1 MVNLSVRA
9 TAERII
15 PNTLND
21 YFGTKYESKT
31 GWEVKREVEGEV
43 KGEELKEALHPQR
56 VLIRGTY
63 AEPVGEAGGGGE
75 AHLLEQGDGGLVF
88 HTHADIDLVEV
99 EDMAGRV
106 DQSADDGRSIA
117 PAAVFDRHDQ
127 SDLRPLVAR
136 VEIDEVANAHHL
148 ASLVLR
154 HEPDLSV
161 GIDVVAGREDILP
174 QHLAAVGHVGGAT
187 VP

>member
-9 TAERII
+9 TAERIM

-56 VLIRGTY
+56 VLIRGSY

-88 HTHADIDLVEV
+88 HAHADIDLVEV
-99 EDMAGRV
+99 EDMAGRM

-117 PAAVFDRHDQ
+117 PAA
-127 SDLRPLVAR
+127 RPVRSPPA
-136 VEIDEVANAHHL
+136 
-148 ASLVLR
+148 
-154 HEPDLSV
+154 
-161 GIDVVAGREDILP
+161 GGAGRN
-174 QHLAAVGHVGGAT
+174 
-187 VP
+187 

>member
-1 MVNLSVRA
+1 MALGKKIIKDTIRIPKLRA
-9 TAERII
+9 SAEK
-15 PNTLND
+15 NEW
-21 YFGTKYESKT
+21 GK
-31 GWEVKREVEGEV
+31 
-43 KGEELKEALHPQR
+43 LKEALHPQR
-56 VLIRGTY
+56 VLIRGSY

-88 HTHADIDLVEV
+88 HAHADIALVEV

-136 VEIDEVANAHHL
+136 VEIDEVANAI
-148 ASLVLR
+148 ADGNDSKKYKDQLVGLTR
-154 HEPDLSV
+154 IIQLWRQV
-161 GIDVVAGREDILP
+161 RRNMR
-174 QHLAAVGHVGGAT
+174 
-187 VP
+187 